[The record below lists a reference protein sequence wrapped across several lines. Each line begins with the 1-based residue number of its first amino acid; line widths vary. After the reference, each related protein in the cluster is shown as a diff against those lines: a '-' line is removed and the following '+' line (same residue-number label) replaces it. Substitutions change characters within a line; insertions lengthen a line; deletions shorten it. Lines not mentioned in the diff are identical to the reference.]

1 MPEKYIGLM
10 SGSSLDGIDAVL
22 VSFESPQPQQLAH
35 HVEPL
40 DLQLVEELDTL
51 TRPGSDELARLCRA
65 DVLLGEC
72 FVTAINALLEKAG
85 VSRQQVRAIG
95 SHGQTVRHYP
105 DSATPSTLQIGDPNI
120 VAERTGLTTVAD
132 FRRRDMAAG
141 GQGAPLV
148 PAFHQAVLHDPEHDR
163 IILNIGGI
171 ANITLLPAK
180 PETEISGFDT
190 GPGNALLDAWI
201 KQQRNEAYDR
211 DGAWAA
217 SGKLHPEL
225 LTALLGEPYFF
236 HAAPKSTGRDIFN
249 LEWLA
254 NCWPSV
260 AELPPQDVLA
270 TLLELTA
277 VSIVDAIQQAKLN
290 PDQILVCGGGVHN
303 NTLLQRLKELL
314 QDQQVLSTSE
324 VGLDPDWVE
333 AMAFAW
339 LAKQTLAHQ
348 PGNLPGVTGARH
360 AVILGGIYPGSEE
373 K

>member
-22 VSFESPQPQQLAH
+22 VSFEKAQAHLLAH

-40 DLQLVEELDTL
+40 DSQLVDELDAL
-51 TRPGSDELARLCRA
+51 TRPDNDELARACRA
-65 DVLLGEC
+65 DVMLGES
-72 FVTAINALLEKAG
+72 FANAVVALLEKAG
-85 VSRQQVRAIG
+85 VSQQEIHAIG
-95 SHGQTVRHYP
+95 SHGQTLRHYP
-105 DSATPSTLQIGDPNI
+105 DSAAPSTLQIGDPNI
-120 VAERTGLTTVAD
+120 IAERTGLTTVAD
-132 FRRRDMAAG
+132 FRRRDIAAG

-148 PAFHQAVLHDPEHDR
+148 PAFHQAVLHDPKVNR

-171 ANITLLPAK
+171 ANITLLPAD
-180 PETEISGFDT
+180 PEIEIMGFDT

-201 KQQRNEAYDR
+201 KQQRNESYDR
-211 DGAWAA
+211 DGKWAA
-217 SGKLHPEL
+217 SGKVHPEL

-236 HAAPKSTGRDIFN
+236 HNPPKSTGRDMFN

-260 AELPPQDVLA
+260 AELSPRDVQA

-277 VSIVDAIQQAKLN
+277 LSITDAIQQTKFTA
-290 PDQILVCGGGVHN
+290 DQILVCGGGVHN
-303 NTLLQRLKELL
+303 TSLLQRLQELL
-314 QDQQVLSTSE
+314 QGQQVCSTSE

-339 LAKQTLAHQ
+339 LAKQTLTHQ
-348 PGNLPGVTGARH
+348 AGNLPAVTGASH
-360 AVILGGIYPGSEE
+360 SVILGGIYPGFE
-373 K
+373 KE

>member
-22 VSFESPQPQQLAH
+22 VSFESAQPHLLAH
-35 HVEPL
+35 HSEPL
-40 DLQLVEELDTL
+40 DTQLVNELDAL
-51 TRPGSDELARLCRA
+51 TRPGNEELTRTCRA

-72 FVTAINALLEKAG
+72 FAKAVIALLEKAA
-85 VSRQQVRAIG
+85 VSKQDIHAIG
-95 SHGQTVRHYP
+95 SHGQTLRHYP
-105 DSATPSTLQIGDPNI
+105 DSNTPSTLQIGDPNI
-120 VAERTGLTTVAD
+120 IAERTGITTVAD

-148 PAFHQAVLHDPEHDR
+148 PAFHQAVLHDPAYNR

-171 ANITLLPAK
+171 ANITLLPANA
-180 PETEISGFDT
+180 ETEISGFDT

-201 KQQRNEAYDR
+201 KHHRNESYDH
-211 DGAWAA
+211 DGKWAA
-217 SGKLHPEL
+217 SGKVHPEL

-236 HAAPKSTGRDIFN
+236 QAPPKSTGRDLFN

-260 AELPPQDVLA
+260 AELSAQDVQA

-277 VSIVDAIQQAKLN
+277 VSIADAIQQTMFEA
-290 PDQILVCGGGVHN
+290 DQILVCGGGVHN
-303 NTLLQRLKELL
+303 TVLLQRLQALL
-314 QDQQVLSTSE
+314 QDQPVLSTSE
-324 VGLDPDWVE
+324 AGLDPDWVE

-348 PGNLPGVTGARH
+348 AGNLPAVTGARH
-360 AVILGGIYPGSEE
+360 SVILGGIYPGS
-373 K
+373 

>member
-22 VSFESPQPQQLAH
+22 VSFDSPRPELLAH

-40 DLQLVEELDTL
+40 DRELVDELDAL
-51 TRPGSDELARLCRA
+51 TRPGTDELARSCRA
-65 DVLLGEC
+65 DVILGER
-72 FVTAINALLEKAG
+72 FANAVIALLEIAG
-85 VSRQQVRAIG
+85 VSKQEVHAIG
-95 SHGQTVRHYP
+95 SHGQTLRHYS
-105 DSATPSTLQIGDPNI
+105 DSDIPSTLQIGDPNI
-120 VAERTGLTTVAD
+120 IAERTGLTTVAD

-148 PAFHQAVLHDPEHDR
+148 PAFHQAVLHDPAQNR

-180 PETEISGFDT
+180 AGIDTSGFDT

-201 KQQRNEAYDR
+201 KQHRNESYDS
-211 DGAWAA
+211 DGKWAA
-217 SGKLHPEL
+217 SGKVHPEV
-225 LTALLGEPYFF
+225 LTALLGESYFF
-236 HAAPKSTGRDIFN
+236 QAPPKSTGRDFFN

-254 NCWPSV
+254 NRWPSI
-260 AELPPQDVLA
+260 AELSPQDIQA

-277 VSIVDAIQQAKLN
+277 VSIVDAIKQTRFAV
-290 PDQILVCGGGVHN
+290 DQILVCGGGVHN
-303 NTLLQRLKELL
+303 TSLLQRLQQLL
-314 QDQQVLSTSE
+314 PDQEIFPTSK

-339 LAKQTLAHQ
+339 LAKQTLGHQ
-348 PGNLPGVTGARH
+348 AGNLPAVTGARH
-360 AVILGGIYPGSEE
+360 SVILGGIYPGT
-373 K
+373 

>member
-10 SGSSLDGIDAVL
+10 SGSSLDGIDTVL
-22 VSFESPQPQQLAH
+22 VSFESTQPHLHAH
-35 HVEPL
+35 HIEPL
-40 DLQLVEELDTL
+40 DTQLVEELDAL
-51 TRPGSDELARLCRA
+51 TRPGSNELTRCCRA

-72 FVTAINALLEKAG
+72 FAKAVITLLEKAG
-85 VSRQQVRAIG
+85 MSRQHVRAIG
-95 SHGQTVRHYP
+95 SHGQTLRHYP
-105 DSATPSTLQIGDPNI
+105 DSDTPCTLQIGEPNI
-120 VAERTGLTTVAD
+120 IAERTGLTTVAD

-148 PAFHQAVLHDPEHDR
+148 PAFHQAVLHDHEHDR

-171 ANITLLPAK
+171 ANITLLPSK
-180 PETEISGFDT
+180 PETVISGFDT

-201 KQQRNEAYDR
+201 NQQRNESFDR

-236 HAAPKSTGRDIFN
+236 HAAPKSTGRDVFN
-249 LEWLA
+249 LEWLT

-260 AELPPQDVLA
+260 AELPPQDVQA

-277 VSIVDAIQQAKLN
+277 VSIADAIKQTTLN

-303 NTLLQRLKELL
+303 TALLQRLKELL
-314 QDQQVLSTSE
+314 QDQQIFSTSK

-348 PGNLPGVTGARH
+348 PGNLPTVTGARH
-360 AVILGGIYPGSEE
+360 AVILGGIYPGTEE
-373 K
+373 N